1 MFAVV
6 VVVSV
11 MFVTIVAHEMGHL
24 LSARYLGVSVSQF
37 GIGLGPKLFGFRRSR
52 DGCKGEVEWS
62 LHAIPIGGFVRIH
75 GMFAGMQDRERKA
88 LLSSGRTEEECSRL
102 LDYDRLFCNRS
113 GWEQAF
119 VISAGVVVNIVFSL
133 VTLVLTLWCWGDPS
147 KFQSEGEQR
156 VESAILTNDNAQA
169 ENRLSL
175 WEATVE
181 ACSMVKDASVEMV
194 SALQEPVKNV
204 ASPIRVVQETEKVVQ
219 RQMPPGLLWL
229 MTFASFNFC
238 VAFCNILPIP
248 VLDGGH
254 LVYAIFK
261 GISGVP
267 IPVVIQVVTSL
278 IGFVLIS
285 GLMVFALVRDTLAL
299 FR

>member
-1 MFAVV
+1 
-6 VVVSV
+6 
-11 MFVTIVAHEMGHL
+11 
-24 LSARYLGVSVSQF
+24 
-37 GIGLGPKLFGFRRSR
+37 
-52 DGCKGEVEWS
+52 
-62 LHAIPIGGFVRIH
+62 
-75 GMFAGMQDRERKA
+75 
-88 LLSSGRTEEECSRL
+88 
-102 LDYDRLFCNRS
+102 
-113 GWEQAF
+113 
-119 VISAGVVVNIVFSL
+119 
-133 VTLVLTLWCWGDPS
+133 
-147 KFQSEGEQR
+147 
-156 VESAILTNDNAQA
+156 
-169 ENRLSL
+169 
-175 WEATVE
+175 
-181 ACSMVKDASVEMV
+181 
-194 SALQEPVKNV
+194 
-204 ASPIRVVQETEKVVQ
+204 VQETEKVVQ